1 MTTKIAIPPSG
12 TLPATGAVQRKT
24 CAKSRCRILGAIF
37 LVLTVSWVASP
48 PVHAQMSASLQQQVD
63 AVRMDRNSRTP
74 TQKKIHSQLL
84 YAARQATGAVAL
96 AGAPN
101 LRSNVKAER
110 DGRFKVKITAAVSP
124 ELLAAIKALGGSVL
138 SSYPKY
144 RAIYALMP
152 PAKLETLAGRAD
164 VAFIGLPAKAIFNDG
179 SSGAASAAPASSPL
193 NSSLSNSLSGPQ
205 TQEVDTSVND
215 PEGDVTHGA
224 NLARAKY
231 GVSGAGVTVGVLSG
245 SINDSSDSYETA
257 LDNGYIPPVFVPDGQ
272 DGGISDA
279 EGLAMLEVVHRLAPG
294 ATLCFATGG
303 SEGTDGADEEQM
315 AENIE
320 TLQED
325 GCQIILDDL
334 SYEDEDPFQ
343 DSTVALAVDDV
354 TAEGV
359 LYFSCAANFGNL
371 DSATSSCWEGD
382 FVSTAGDGYLDFATV
397 VKGAKK
403 VIEYNQV
410 ASQNTSV
417 DVVLFWAEPLGGA
430 TSQYNLYEINSEDR
444 VVQVADDDVAATG
457 QPMQILANV
466 TPGDYIY
473 VQLASGSARYLHLD
487 IAAQNSFFVNVATNG
502 RVGGHNACD
511 AVNSFCVA
519 ATPAHRASTTDSLKG
534 PTGPYPHEFSSSNRI
549 ERFSDDGRR
558 RMFFNPD
565 GTAITPGNF
574 TSTGGEVFSKPDFT
588 AADGVTT
595 SVPAVGGEA
604 PFFGTSCATPHAGAL
619 AALALSY
626 NLDLTPAQVA
636 VALREGA
643 LEIARP
649 GAEFRDAGDGIL
661 LAPDIL
667 GAVQSETEALEGI
680 SFKGR
685 YTALILPPADS
696 SLPQGAGY
704 ATLTVSAKGGVVMA
718 GALADGEPFS
728 TSGVIVSGTQ
738 FIVNTALSYPSVTV
752 KKAKGSLAGTLTF
765 ETLTGNSDFSG
776 TLAWTKPPQSKGE
789 YPAAIDTN
797 LNVIGSLYIVGAR
810 GSVLP
815 EFTTGTLELSDTSG
829 FVLTAIS
836 QLTSQNTLVVTNP
849 PDSLKVTITV
859 STGVFKGSFQYPV
872 PGKGPKLTDFAGVLF
887 QDQNLADG
895 YFLGPNGSGDINLT
909 SP

>member
-1 MTTKIAIPPSG
+1 MM
-12 TLPATGAVQRKT
+12 
-24 CAKSRCRILGAIF
+24 GAIF
-37 LVLTVSWVASP
+37 FVVTVSWVASP
-48 PVHAQMSASLQQQVD
+48 PVHAQISASLKLQVN
-63 AVRMDRNSRTP
+63 AIRMDWKSRTP
-74 TQKKIHSQLL
+74 AQKKIHSQLV
-84 YAARQATGAVAL
+84 YAARQATGAVVL
-96 AGAPN
+96 AGAPK
-101 LRSNVKAER
+101 LRSNVKAES
-110 DGRFKVKITAAVSP
+110 DGRFKVKITATVSP
-124 ELLAAIKALGGSVL
+124 ELLDAIKALGGTVL

-144 RAIYALMP
+144 RAIYALIP
-152 PAKLETLAGRAD
+152 PAKFETLAGRAD
-164 VAFIGLPAKAIFNDG
+164 VVFIGLPAKAIFND
-179 SSGAASAAPASSPL
+179 ASAKTPPAVAH
-193 NSSLSNSLSGPQ
+193 SSLSSSPPDSLSGPQ

-257 LDNGYIPPVFVPDGQ
+257 LENGFISTVYVPDGQ

-294 ATLCFATGG
+294 ATLYFATGG
-303 SEGTDGADEEQM
+303 SEGSNGADEEQM
-315 AENIE
+315 AGNIE

-343 DSTVALAVDDV
+343 DGTVALAVDDV
-354 TAEGV
+354 TAKGV

-382 FVSTAGDGYLDFATV
+382 FVSTAGDGYLDFATA
-397 VKGAKK
+397 VKGAK
-403 VIEYNQV
+403 VTEYNEV
-410 ASQNTSV
+410 ASQKTSV
-417 DVVLFWAEPLGGA
+417 DVALFWAEPLDGA
-430 TSQYNLYEINSEDR
+430 TSQYNLYEVNSEDR
-444 VVQVADDDVAATG
+444 IVQVADDDVASTG
-457 QPMQILANV
+457 QPMQILTDV

-487 IAAQNSFFVNVATNG
+487 IAAEDSFFVTVATNG

-519 ATPAHRASTTDSLKG
+519 ATPAYKAAITESVKG
-534 PTGPYPHEFSSSNRI
+534 PTGPYPHEFSSINRI
-549 ERFSDDGRR
+549 ERFSNDGRR

-574 TSTGGEVFSKPDFT
+574 TSTGGEVFAKPDFT

-595 SVPAVGGEA
+595 SVPAVGGET
-604 PFFGTSCATPHAGAL
+604 PFYGTSCATPHAGAL

-626 NLDLTPAQVA
+626 NLNLTPAQVA
-636 VALREGA
+636 LALREGA
-643 LEIARP
+643 VEIAKP
-649 GAEFRDAGDGIL
+649 GADYRDAGAGIL

-667 GAVQSETEALEGI
+667 SAVLSETAALDGI
-680 SFKGR
+680 SFEGR

-704 ATLTVSAKGGVVMA
+704 ATLTVSKKGGVIMA
-718 GALADGEPFS
+718 GALPDGEPFS
-728 TSGVIVSGTQ
+728 TSGVIVTGTQ
-738 FIVNTALSYPSVTV
+738 FIVNNALSYPSVTV

-776 TLAWTKPPQSKGE
+776 TLAWTKPPQSKGD
-789 YPAAIDTN
+789 YPAAIGTN
-797 LNVIGSLYIVGAR
+797 LNVIGSLYTVRKG

-815 EFTTGTLELSDTSG
+815 DFTTGTLELSDTSG
-829 FVLTAIS
+829 FILTAIS
-836 QLTSQNTLVVTNP
+836 QLTSENKLVVTNP
-849 PDSLKVTITV
+849 PDTLKVTITA

-872 PGKGPKLTDFAGVLF
+872 PGKSPILTDFAGVLF
-887 QDQNLADG
+887 QDQNLIDG
-895 YFLGPNGSGDINLT
+895 FFLGPNGSGDINLT
-909 SP
+909 EP